1 MKNIDVNCL
10 PVVAMLHKL
19 KTVYPRPDA
28 TGLKSEQPNY
38 FSENIIQLID
48 HPKCEATLTYKLR
61 LVGEHRSLLLQF
73 CV

>member
-1 MKNIDVNCL
+1 MKNIDVNCF
-10 PVVAMLHKL
+10 PVVAMLQKL
-19 KTVYPRPDA
+19 KTVYPRQDG

-61 LVGEHRSLLLQF
+61 LVGEHRSLLLQC